1 MLLYI
6 LLIYA
11 ADRSRRHFYVLKTP
25 VLFFNAFYHSHKIF
39 AAACFL
45 IVRQILSDPQIFI
58 VAQIFII
65 VTQIPAI
72 IRTKKI
78 F

>member
-1 MLLYI
+1 MPPTEVGGIFTSLK
-6 LLIYA
+6 
-11 ADRSRRHFYVLKTP
+11 RPFYFLMR
-25 VLFFNAFYHSHKIF
+25 
-39 AAACFL
+39 FL

-58 VAQIFII
+58 IAQIFII

-78 F
+78 FKNFLRFLQQFGRNDLLYR

>member
-1 MLLYI
+1 MPPTEVGGIFTSLK
-6 LLIYA
+6 
-11 ADRSRRHFYVLKTP
+11 RSFYFLMR
-25 VLFFNAFYHSHKIF
+25 FSHNHKIF

-45 IVRQILSDPQIFI
+45 IVGQILSDPQIFI
-58 VAQIFII
+58 IAQIFII
-65 VTQIPAI
+65 VTQIPAL

>member
-11 ADRSRRHFYVLKTP
+11 ADRSRRYFYVLKTP
-25 VLFFNAFYHSHKIF
+25 VYFLMR
-39 AAACFL
+39 FL
-45 IVRQILSDPQIFI
+45 IVGQILSDPQIFI
-58 VAQIFII
+58 IAQIFII

>member
-1 MLLYI
+1 M
-6 LLIYA
+6 
-11 ADRSRRHFYVLKTP
+11 RFSH
-25 VLFFNAFYHSHKIF
+25 NHKIF

-58 VAQIFII
+58 IAQIFII

-78 F
+78 FKNFLRFLQQFGRNDLLYR

>member
-1 MLLYI
+1 MPSTEVGGIFTSLKRPFYF
-6 LLIYA
+6 LI
-11 ADRSRRHFYVLKTP
+11 RF
-25 VLFFNAFYHSHKIF
+25 SHGYKIF
-39 AAACFL
+39 AAARFL

-58 VAQIFII
+58 IAQIFII

>member
-1 MLLYI
+1 MPPTEVGGIFTSLK
-6 LLIYA
+6 
-11 ADRSRRHFYVLKTP
+11 RPFYFLMR
-25 VLFFNAFYHSHKIF
+25 
-39 AAACFL
+39 FL
-45 IVRQILSDPQIFI
+45 IVRLILSDPQIFI
-58 VAQIFII
+58 IAQIFII

>member
-11 ADRSRRHFYVLKTP
+11 ADGSRRHFHALKRP
-25 VLFFNAFYHSHKIF
+25 FYF
-39 AAACFL
+39 LMRFL

-58 VAQIFII
+58 IAQIFII

>member
-11 ADRSRRHFYVLKTP
+11 ADRSRRCFYVLKTP
-25 VLFFNAFYHSHKIF
+25 VYFLMRFSHNHKIF

-58 VAQIFII
+58 ITQMFII

>member
-11 ADRSRRHFYVLKTP
+11 ADRSRRHFYVLKRP
-25 VLFFNAFYHSHKIF
+25 FYF
-39 AAACFL
+39 LMRFL
-45 IVRQILSDPQIFI
+45 IVGQILSDPQIFI
-58 VAQIFII
+58 IAQIFII

>member
-1 MLLYI
+1 MPPTEVGGIFTSLK
-6 LLIYA
+6 
-11 ADRSRRHFYVLKTP
+11 RPFYFLMR
-25 VLFFNAFYHSHKIF
+25 
-39 AAACFL
+39 FL

-58 VAQIFII
+58 IAQIFII

>member
-1 MLLYI
+1 MPPTEVGGIFTSLKCP
-6 LLIYA
+6 
-11 ADRSRRHFYVLKTP
+11 FYFLMR
-25 VLFFNAFYHSHKIF
+25 
-39 AAACFL
+39 FL

-58 VAQIFII
+58 IAQIFII

-78 F
+78 FKNFLRFLQQFGRNDLLYR